1 MAPSYSDEA
10 LINLVLGSAYSSCLK
25 IVLVRKTAPHCD
37 GKGHQ
42 PLSAEEK
49 CSETS
54 CLYSFL
60 SIL

>member
-25 IVLVRKTAPHCD
+25 IVLVRKSAPPCD
-37 GKGHQ
+37 GEGHQ
-42 PLSAEEK
+42 PLSAKEK
-49 CSETS
+49 CSETAY
-54 CLYSFL
+54 LYSFL